1 MTDVRGGRPF
11 YGEVLGVLMLDKRVP
26 RIPGDMGNAWTF
38 DVPVRFQVVRGVQG
52 EAFRRGER
60 ALAGPIVQAARELE
74 AAGVRAIA
82 GCSGFFAAY
91 QRDLAEAVRVP
102 AFSSSLLLLPL
113 IYEML
118 GRGRAIG
125 VITADAAALGKQH
138 FEAVGAAH
146 VPVAIEGLERYG
158 EIRAILEDEPVLDP
172 ERLGEQVVASLRR
185 LTARE
190 ADLGAILLECHNLP
204 PYGPALRGET
214 DLPIFDIYSLV
225 ALIQQS
231 LVKKDFRGFL

>member
-1 MTDVRGGRPF
+1 MTVVRGGRPF

-38 DVPVRFQVVRGVQG
+38 DVPVRFQVVPGAHG
-52 EAFRRGER
+52 ETFRRGDR
-60 ALAGPIVQAARELE
+60 ALAAPIVQAARELE

-102 AFSSSLLLLPL
+102 VFSSSLLLLPL

-118 GRGRAIG
+118 GRGRGIG
-125 VITADAAALGKQH
+125 VITADAAALGKHH

-146 VPVAIEGLERYG
+146 VPVVIEGLERFG
-158 EIRAILEDEPVLDP
+158 EIRAILDDEETLDP
-172 ERLGEQVVASLRR
+172 ERLGDQVAAAVRR
-185 LTARE
+185 L
-190 ADLGAILLECHNLP
+190 ADRAPGLGALLLECHNLP
-204 PYGPALRGET
+204 PYGPILRRET

-225 ALIQQS
+225 ALIQQA
-231 LVKKDFRGFL
+231 LVKKDFQGLL

>member
-1 MTDVRGGRPF
+1 MTAVRGGRPF
-11 YGEVLGVLMLDKRVP
+11 YGQVLGVLMLDKRVP

-38 DVPVRFQVVRGVQG
+38 DVPVRFQVVPGVQG

-60 ALAGPIVQAARELE
+60 VLAGPIVQAARELE

-102 AFSSSLLLLPL
+102 VFSSSLLLLPI

-118 GRGRAIG
+118 GRSRPIG

-146 VPVAIEGLERYG
+146 IPLTVEGLERYG
-158 EIRAILEDEPVLDP
+158 EIRAILDDEETLDP
-172 ERLGEQVVASLRR
+172 ERLGEQVVAAVRR
-185 LTARE
+185 LRNRE
-190 ADLGAILLECHNLP
+190 PGLGALLLECHNLP
-204 PYGPALRGET
+204 PYGPALRRET
-214 DLPIFDIYSLV
+214 DLPIFDIHSLV
-225 ALIQQS
+225 ALIQQA
-231 LVKKDFRGFL
+231 LVKKDFQGLL

>member
-1 MTDVRGGRPF
+1 MTAVRGGRPF

-38 DVPVRFQVVRGVQG
+38 DVPVRFQVVPGAHG
-52 EAFRRGER
+52 EAFRRGDR
-60 ALAGPIVQAARELE
+60 SLVGPIVEAARALE

-102 AFSSSLLLLPL
+102 VFASSLLLLSL

-118 GRGRAIG
+118 GRDRTIG
-125 VITADAAALGKQH
+125 VITADAAALGKIH

-146 VPVAIEGLERYG
+146 VPVVVEGLERFG
-158 EIRAILEDEPVLDP
+158 EIRAILDDEETLDP
-172 ERLGEQVVASLRR
+172 ERLGEQVVAAARR
-185 LTARE
+185 LADRE
-190 ADLGAILLECHNLP
+190 HGLGALLLECHNLP
-204 PYGPALRGET
+204 PYGPALRRAT

-225 ALIQQS
+225 ALIQQA
-231 LVKKDFRGFL
+231 LVKKEFQGLL

>member
-52 EAFRRGER
+52 EAFRRGDRE
-60 ALAGPIVQAARELE
+60 LAGPIVQAARELE

-113 IYEML
+113 IFEML
-118 GRGRAIG
+118 GRRRPIG
-125 VITADAAALGKQH
+125 VITSDAAALGKQH

-146 VPVAIEGLERYG
+146 VPVAIEGLERFG

-172 ERLGEQVVASLRR
+172 ERLGEQVVAALRR
-185 LTARE
+185 LTTRE
-190 ADLGAILLECHNLP
+190 PDLGAVLLECHNLP
-204 PYGPALRGET
+204 PYGPLLRRET
-214 DLPIFDIYSLV
+214 ELPVFDVYSLV
-225 ALIQQS
+225 ALIQNAI
-231 LVKKDFRGFL
+231 VKKEFRGLM

>member
-52 EAFRRGER
+52 EAFRRGDRE
-60 ALAGPIVQAARELE
+60 LAGPIVQAARELE
-74 AAGVRAIA
+74 AAGVRAITA
-82 GCSGFFAAY
+82 CSGFFAAY

-102 AFSSSLLLLPL
+102 VFSSSLLLLPL

-118 GRGRAIG
+118 GRRRAIG
-125 VITADAAALGKQH
+125 VITSDAAALGKPH

-146 VPVAIEGLERYG
+146 VPVAIEGLERFG
-158 EIRAILEDEPVLDP
+158 EIRAILEDEEVLDP
-172 ERLGEQVVASLRR
+172 ERLGEQVVAAVRR
-185 LTARE
+185 LASRE
-190 ADLGAILLECHNLP
+190 PALGAVLLECHTLP
-204 PYGPALRGET
+204 PYGPLLRRET
-214 DLPIFDIYSLV
+214 ELPVFDVYSLV
-225 ALIQQS
+225 ALVQNAI
-231 LVKKDFRGFL
+231 VKKEFRGLM

>member
-1 MTDVRGGRPF
+1 MTAVRGGRPF
-11 YGEVLGVLMLDKRVP
+11 YGQVLGVLMLDKRVP

-38 DVPVRFQVVRGVQG
+38 DVPVRFQVVPGVRG
-52 EAFRRGER
+52 EAFRRGDR
-60 ALAGPIVQAARELE
+60 ALVGPIVQAARELE

-102 AFSSSLLLLPL
+102 VFSSNLLLLPL

-118 GRGRAIG
+118 GRSRAIG
-125 VITADAAALGKQH
+125 VITADAAALGKGH

-146 VPVAIEGLERYG
+146 VPAVIEGLERFG
-158 EIRAILEDEPVLDP
+158 EIRAILDDEDVLDP
-172 ERLGEQVVASLRR
+172 EPLGEQVVAALRR
-185 LTARE
+185 LTSRE
-190 ADLGAILLECHNLP
+190 ADMGAVLLECHNLP
-204 PYGPALRGET
+204 PYGPVLRRET

-225 ALIQQS
+225 ALIQNAI
-231 LVKKDFRGFL
+231 LKKEFRGLV